1 MSADTFDCSDWGF
14 TLTFSGY
21 GSGLL
26 LNLLQC
32 TGPGQWPMTENDLAQ
47 DVSVNVEKPCV
58 PFVLSTVSEAR
69 KVLSMTV
76 CSDQSAQAPTP

>member
-1 MSADTFDCSDWGF
+1 
-14 TLTFSGY
+14 
-21 GSGLL
+21 
-26 LNLLQC
+26 
-32 TGPGQWPMTENDLAQ
+32 MTENDLAQ